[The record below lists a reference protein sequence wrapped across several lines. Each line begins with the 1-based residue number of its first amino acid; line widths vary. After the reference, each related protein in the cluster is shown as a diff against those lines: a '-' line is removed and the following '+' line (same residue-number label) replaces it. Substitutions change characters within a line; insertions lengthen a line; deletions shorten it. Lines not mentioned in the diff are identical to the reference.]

1 MLKNDLD
8 QAHEQHVSLSE
19 IAHIDELTGVMNRRG
34 FMDKAGALFQRC
46 QETGL
51 PVAVFF
57 ADVDYL
63 KEINDHHGHADGDAA
78 IRETAEVLMNGF
90 RTSDIIGRMGGDE
103 FAVLA
108 TQADPKSLET
118 MRKRLYEAF
127 DAITRAHKYRFR
139 LGCSIGYV
147 IWEPGDATSL
157 LDLLKNADCVL
168 YEEKKR
174 RKKKHIVVC
183 DE

>member
-1 MLKNDLD
+1 
-8 QAHEQHVSLSE
+8 
-19 IAHIDELTGVMNRRG
+19 
-34 FMDKAGALFQRC
+34 
-46 QETGL
+46 
-51 PVAVFF
+51 
-57 ADVDYL
+57 
-63 KEINDHHGHADGDAA
+63 
-78 IRETAEVLMNGF
+78 MNGF

-118 MRKRLYEAF
+118 MRKRLYEVF

-147 IWEPGDATSL
+147 IWEPGNATSL
-157 LDLLKNADCVL
+157 LDLLKRADCLL

-174 RKKKHIVVC
+174 RKTKRIVVC
-183 DE
+183 EE